1 MIQLVITAPTRGE
14 VQAHFERM
22 RPALEASGYLTLLA
36 SLGRDPDRAGARLV
50 VTLSEGSE

>member
-22 RPALEASGYLTLLA
+22 RPALEARGYLADSMQA
-36 SLGRDPDRAGARLV
+36 SRDPDRAGARLI
-50 VTLSEGSE
+50 VTLSEELE

>member
-22 RPALEASGYLTLLA
+22 RPALEARGYLA
-36 SLGRDPDRAGARLV
+36 DSVQVGQDPDRAGARLIA
-50 VTLSEGSE
+50 TLSEDSE